1 MAKDSDFIDV
11 KNLTDEQ
18 INAMGNKDKAVAP
31 TKESKLE
38 TVLNIL
44 STLGITTPEE
54 ISRVLSS
61 SPEVDGKGRPISDTG
76 LQKDI
81 SDGIRN
87 LVNIVTNPEPPPSIS
102 EQIAGIE
109 YRQYPTGIVDSI
121 KNVIRSFGL
130 KEGTAQL
137 NKLANL
143 NIDPDKV
150 ESISDLITP
159 KNIIALG
166 ENIAPTDLK
175 GNKTKTQ
182 FSELQEYFDKYG
194 KLPSQFGLLASS
206 LKPSSIKDGKA
217 IYDVIDSKN
226 QDKYFSPLEIS
237 GIGSM
242 LQQRDEE
249 IDRENLDSELD
260 SIDNPGKPMNTGKM
274 PIGQINF
281 GDNYKTFNKPNEYL
295 SGTKSLASGI
305 NDTFGL
311 AHYGHYDENGEW
323 QAGVPDVEGNY
334 IAKDRYNWNRDKNSG
349 IQEILNMLNNPSS
362 IRKQEDVEGVL
373 QTIGPP
379 DREKEGQELRIK
391 IPVYNNNPMG
401 QMDLIDRR
409 GLENSPGMPG
419 MYWQPEAFG
428 TDDQGP
434 SSQNTGTA
442 DPTWGDYPSEDPGYY
457 DEDIDFKGG
466 GQISQGLDNL
476 YMNKRDSKQKL
487 HNMMGFQSRQYGGG
501 LDDAYMNSR
510 SAFANP
516 NANTAFA
523 NPNDPSAFIPDRF
536 PVSSNKAG
544 GLPTIYRANGG
555 DFDFMDSYNQADI
568 DAAMA
573 DPTDDGL
580 GGVGGD
586 GGLPGGS
593 PAPAPAAPQGGDAN
607 FNTSGFPT
615 DPNAGVF
622 GRPGQTFS
630 QIKGRLDG
638 DKPDDGYTEVEYT
651 YLNDIMAKT
660 GMTISKAEN
669 YLASM
674 MATPGGI
681 AAMEKGFYD
690 GYTGGGPAGTLD
702 NFARGVSD
710 NLGIQEIFKR
720 DKKNKEEE
728 DLLRDQAQGIE
739 PSIFNSIKDKVMT
752 YFKGNKGLETEE
764 SKQEFQDMLSRE
776 GATFEPIQKNMT
788 QTAFGI
794 ANSAL
799 NPLSPIASIL
809 EFLTGATPMGTVI
822 SKEGVRFALDT
833 TGTLTPEAFLM
844 NAEVDYGNEATP
856 KRRRRPIEQKITE
869 TVTEEEKE
877 STPKDNNSPQI
888 KASNIDKLKSYMNLT
903 RKDLSTSKKDLAITD
918 ISITEKDFT

>member
-1 MAKDSDFIDV
+1 MAESKQIDKYNYMPFGTAVIDV
-11 KNLTDEQ
+11 YRSL
-18 INAMGNKDKAVAP
+18 P
-31 TKESKLE
+31 
-38 TVLNIL
+38 
-44 STLGITTPEE
+44 STA
-54 ISRVLSS
+54 
-61 SPEVDGKGRPISDTG
+61 KM
-76 LQKDI
+76 
-81 SDGIRN
+81 
-87 LVNIVTNPEPPPSIS
+87 
-102 EQIAGIE
+102 
-109 YRQYPTGIVDSI
+109 
-121 KNVIRSFGL
+121 
-130 KEGTAQL
+130 
-137 NKLANL
+137 LANSFVG
-143 NIDPDKV
+143 K
-150 ESISDLITP
+150 
-159 KNIIALG
+159 
-166 ENIAPTDLK
+166 ENITDQ
-175 GNKTKTQ
+175 NV
-182 FSELQEYFDKYG
+182 S
-194 KLPSQFGLLASS
+194 
-206 LKPSSIKDGKA
+206 
-217 IYDVIDSKN
+217 
-226 QDKYFSPLEIS
+226 KYFSKEDLSVVAE
-237 GIGSM
+237 
-242 LQQRDEE
+242 LAEKQQSLIDEGK
-249 IDRENLDSELD
+249 IDARLGQDSSRPNEEYEK
-260 SIDNPGKPMNTGKM
+260 GNTKVDATL
-274 PIGQINF
+274 GQILNKGNSAQLLNYTEHDTDSLILPQF
-281 GDNYKTFNKPNEYL
+281 APLNPSGKELKDFTQQEKDELSENIKNRKEVRQELENERIPGLSPIADFLKAPPTYNIANTLGKYYYGPPNLAGQRRITDNYNWHLGKGLPMIQEALTMLKDRGEQKNPESIKWLLETISSNSEGAKTPEINFNAPPPYEGGGWNFDPRTGEYL
-295 SGTKSLASGI
+295 YSDG
-305 NDTFGL
+305 
-311 AHYGHYDENGEW
+311 
-323 QAGVPDVEGNY
+323 
-334 IAKDRYNWNRDKNSG
+334 
-349 IQEILNMLNNPSS
+349 
-362 IRKQEDVEGVL
+362 
-373 QTIGPP
+373 
-379 DREKEGQELRIK
+379 
-391 IPVYNNNPMG
+391 
-401 QMDLIDRR
+401 
-409 GLENSPGMPG
+409 
-419 MYWQPEAFG
+419 
-428 TDDQGP
+428 QGP

-764 SKQEFQDMLSRE
+764 SKQEFQDMLGRE

-809 EFLTGATPMGTVI
+809 EFVTGATPMGTVI

-844 NAEVDYGNEATP
+844 NAEVDYGKNIEP
-856 KRRRRPIEQKITE
+856 ERRRRPIEQKITE

>member
-1 MAKDSDFIDV
+1 MAESKQIDKYNYMPFGTAVIDV
-11 KNLTDEQ
+11 YRSL
-18 INAMGNKDKAVAP
+18 P
-31 TKESKLE
+31 
-38 TVLNIL
+38 
-44 STLGITTPEE
+44 STA
-54 ISRVLSS
+54 
-61 SPEVDGKGRPISDTG
+61 KM
-76 LQKDI
+76 
-81 SDGIRN
+81 
-87 LVNIVTNPEPPPSIS
+87 
-102 EQIAGIE
+102 
-109 YRQYPTGIVDSI
+109 
-121 KNVIRSFGL
+121 
-130 KEGTAQL
+130 
-137 NKLANL
+137 LANSFVG
-143 NIDPDKV
+143 K
-150 ESISDLITP
+150 
-159 KNIIALG
+159 
-166 ENIAPTDLK
+166 ENITDQ
-175 GNKTKTQ
+175 NV
-182 FSELQEYFDKYG
+182 S
-194 KLPSQFGLLASS
+194 
-206 LKPSSIKDGKA
+206 
-217 IYDVIDSKN
+217 
-226 QDKYFSPLEIS
+226 KYFSKEDLSVVAE
-237 GIGSM
+237 
-242 LQQRDEE
+242 LAEKQQSLIDEGK
-249 IDRENLDSELD
+249 IDARLGQDSSRPNEEYEK
-260 SIDNPGKPMNTGKM
+260 GNTKVDATL
-274 PIGQINF
+274 GQILNKGNSAQLLNYTEHDTDSLILPQF
-281 GDNYKTFNKPNEYL
+281 APLNPSGKELKDFTQQEKDELSENIKNRKEVRQELENERIPGLSPIADFLKAPPTYNIANTLGKYYYGPPNLAGQRRITDNYNWHLGKGLPMIQEALTMLKDRGEQKNPESIKWLLETISSNSEGAKTPEINFNAPPPYEGGGWNFDPRTGEYL
-295 SGTKSLASGI
+295 YSDG
-305 NDTFGL
+305 
-311 AHYGHYDENGEW
+311 
-323 QAGVPDVEGNY
+323 
-334 IAKDRYNWNRDKNSG
+334 
-349 IQEILNMLNNPSS
+349 
-362 IRKQEDVEGVL
+362 
-373 QTIGPP
+373 
-379 DREKEGQELRIK
+379 
-391 IPVYNNNPMG
+391 
-401 QMDLIDRR
+401 
-409 GLENSPGMPG
+409 
-419 MYWQPEAFG
+419 
-428 TDDQGP
+428 QGP

-809 EFLTGATPMGTVI
+809 EFVTGATPMGTVI

-844 NAEVDYGNEATP
+844 NAEVDYGKNIEP
-856 KRRRRPIEQKITE
+856 ERRRRPIEQKITE